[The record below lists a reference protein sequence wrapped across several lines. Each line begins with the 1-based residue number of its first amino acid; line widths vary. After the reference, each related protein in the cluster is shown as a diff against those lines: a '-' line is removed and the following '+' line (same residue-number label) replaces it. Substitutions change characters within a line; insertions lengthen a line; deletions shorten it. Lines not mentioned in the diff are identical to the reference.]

1 MKTIAE
7 FVEACK
13 TLNSDEIYELFE
25 WQISPK
31 LRDEIYATS
40 TETSSPEP
48 VRLRLNALGMK
59 YNVRSLQDY

>member
-1 MKTIAE
+1 MLTIAE

-25 WQISPK
+25 YGISHK

-40 TETSSPEP
+40 TETKSPEP
-48 VRLRLNALGMK
+48 VRLRLNALGTK